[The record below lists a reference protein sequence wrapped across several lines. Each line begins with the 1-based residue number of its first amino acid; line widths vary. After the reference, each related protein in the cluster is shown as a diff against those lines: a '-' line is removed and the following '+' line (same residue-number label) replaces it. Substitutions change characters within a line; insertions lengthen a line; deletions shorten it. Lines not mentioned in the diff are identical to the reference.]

1 MDLGGRGIEVVS
13 GSHTPEQYAEF
24 ARYAKEFDLL
34 ASCGSDFHGPGESYR
49 DLGRLPDFPLD
60 CRRCGRRG
68 KQLLPIST
76 CQRLRIK
83 MAQFFTIHPD
93 NPQPR
98 LIKQA
103 AAMVRDG
110 AVIAYPTDSCYALGC
125 HLGDKDAVAR
135 IRRIRGVDDSH
146 YMTLM
151 CRDLS
156 ELAHYARVDN
166 VQFRLLKTNTPGSY
180 TFILDATKEVPRRLQ
195 HPKRKTIGMRI
206 PDHPVA
212 LALLEELGEP
222 LLSSTLILP
231 DEEQA
236 LNDAE
241 EIREPSRA
249 AARSGA
255 GRRRDRLGA
264 DHGDRFDRR
273 RRRC

>member
-1 MDLGGRGIEVVS
+1 MT
-13 GSHTPEQYAEF
+13 H
-24 ARYAKEFDLL
+24 
-34 ASCGSDFHGPGESYR
+34 
-49 DLGRLPDFPLD
+49 
-60 CRRCGRRG
+60 
-68 KQLLPIST
+68 
-76 CQRLRIK
+76 
-83 MAQFFTIHPD
+83 FFTIHPE
-93 NPQPR
+93 NPQLR

-110 AVIAYPTDSCYALGC
+110 AVIVYPTHSCYALGC

-135 IRRIRGVDDSH
+135 IRQIRGVDENH

-156 ELAHYARVDN
+156 ELARYARVSN
-166 VQFRLLKTNTPGSY
+166 PQFRLLKNNTPGSY

-195 HPKRKTIGMRI
+195 HPKRSTVGIHI

-231 DEEQA
+231 NEEQP

-241 EIREPSRA
+241 EIRNCLDHQVDLVLDGGAVGLEPTTVVDLT
-249 AARSGA
+249 GDTPVLV
-255 GRRRDRLGA
+255 RRGK
-264 DHGDRFDRR
+264 GDVAPFIA
-273 RRRC
+273 

>member
-1 MDLGGRGIEVVS
+1 MT
-13 GSHTPEQYAEF
+13 H
-24 ARYAKEFDLL
+24 
-34 ASCGSDFHGPGESYR
+34 
-49 DLGRLPDFPLD
+49 
-60 CRRCGRRG
+60 
-68 KQLLPIST
+68 
-76 CQRLRIK
+76 
-83 MAQFFTIHPD
+83 FFTIHPE
-93 NPQPR
+93 NPQLR

-110 AVIAYPTDSCYALGC
+110 AVIVYPTDSCYALGC

-135 IRRIRGVDDSH
+135 IRQIRGVDENH

-156 ELAHYARVDN
+156 ELARYARVSN
-166 VQFRLLKTNTPGSY
+166 PQFRLLKNNTPGSY

-195 HPKRKTIGMRI
+195 HPKRSTVGIRI

-231 DEEQA
+231 NEEQP

-241 EIREPSRA
+241 EIC
-249 AARSGA
+249 
-255 GRRRDRLGA
+255 DRLDHQVDLVLDGGA
-264 DHGDRFDRR
+264 VGLEPTTVVDLTGDTPVLVRR
-273 RRRC
+273 GKGDVAPFIT

>member
-1 MDLGGRGIEVVS
+1 
-13 GSHTPEQYAEF
+13 
-24 ARYAKEFDLL
+24 
-34 ASCGSDFHGPGESYR
+34 
-49 DLGRLPDFPLD
+49 
-60 CRRCGRRG
+60 
-68 KQLLPIST
+68 
-76 CQRLRIK
+76 

-103 AAMVRDG
+103 AAMVRNG

-135 IRRIRGVDDSH
+135 IRRIRGLDENH
-146 YMTLM
+146 FMTLM

-166 VQFRLLKTNTPGSY
+166 VQFRLLKNNTPGSY

-195 HPKRKTIGMRI
+195 HPKRNAVGIRI

-231 DEEQA
+231 GEEQA

-241 EIREPSRA
+241 EIRSHLDQQLDLILDG
-249 AARSGA
+249 GA
-255 GRRRDRLGA
+255 TGLESTTVIDLTGDTPVLMRRGK
-264 DHGDRFDRR
+264 GDVAPFEIANL
-273 RRRC
+273 